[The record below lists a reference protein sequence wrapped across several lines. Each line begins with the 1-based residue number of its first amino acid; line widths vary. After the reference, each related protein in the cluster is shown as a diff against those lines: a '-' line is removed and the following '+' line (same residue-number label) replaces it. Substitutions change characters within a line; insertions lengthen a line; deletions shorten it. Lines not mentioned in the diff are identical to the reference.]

1 MHLDDREADGCDS
14 VADRDR
20 GVRVGGR
27 VYDDAVKFAEALLD
41 LIH

>member
-1 MHLDDREADGCDS
+1 MHLDNRKSDGCDS

-20 GVRVGGR
+20 CVRIGGGVD
-27 VYDDAVKFAEALLD
+27 DDAVKFAEALLD